1 MKNKWMLIINPK
13 AGNGKGKREWENI
26 SKIMSM
32 EKIPFDYIFSTHPYH
47 AIEIVKE
54 NVKEGYRKFVA
65 VGGDG
70 TLHDVVN
77 GIMREN
83 EEIIKESCVAVIPV
97 GNGNDWC
104 RTYQIPFDYAS
115 AIQVL
120 KKENCISQDL
130 VQVHFMEEGKRKSR
144 YIINMA
150 GIGYDATV
158 CQKVIQQKE
167 KGKSGQTRYLIN
179 LFSSLMSYK
188 SMSASVE
195 IDGEKTEGEL
205 FTMNVGVC
213 QYNGGGMRQ
222 LPKAIPD
229 DGFLD
234 VMITRK
240 ISKSKIIRKIKM
252 LFDGSFIEL
261 PEVMIYKAKNVKVNS
276 KNILPI
282 EIDGEIMG
290 EKPYEFSVIPKAI
303 NIIIK

>member
-1 MKNKWMLIINPK
+1 M
-13 AGNGKGKREWENI
+13 
-26 SKIMSM
+26 
-32 EKIPFDYIFSTHPYH
+32 
-47 AIEIVKE
+47 
-54 NVKEGYRKFVA
+54 
-65 VGGDG
+65 
-70 TLHDVVN
+70 
-77 GIMREN
+77 
-83 EEIIKESCVAVIPV
+83 
-97 GNGNDWC
+97 
-104 RTYQIPFDYAS
+104 
-115 AIQVL
+115 L

-150 GIGYDATV
+150 GIGYDAVV

-195 IDGEKTEGEL
+195 IDGEKTDGEL
-205 FTMNVGVC
+205 FTMNIGVC

-261 PEVMIYKAKNVKVNS
+261 PEVEIYKAKNVKVNS
-276 KNILPI
+276 KTILPI
-282 EIDGEIMG
+282 EVDGEIMG
-290 EKPYEFSVIPKAI
+290 ENPYEFSVIPKAI

>member
-13 AGNGKGKREWENI
+13 AGNGKGEREWENI
-26 SKIMSM
+26 SKMMSF
-32 EKIPFDYIFSTHPYH
+32 EEIPFDHKFSTHPFH
-47 AIEIVKE
+47 AIEIVKQ
-54 NVKEGYRKFVA
+54 KIAEGYRKFVA

-77 GIMREN
+77 GIMQEEN
-83 EEIIKESCVAVIPV
+83 EIIKESCVAVIPV

-104 RTYQIPFDYAS
+104 RTYNVPFDYAS
-115 AIQVL
+115 AIQVI
-120 KKENCISQDL
+120 KKEKHILQDL
-130 VQVHFMEEGKRKSR
+130 AQISFIENGEQKNR

-150 GIGYDATV
+150 GIGFDAVV
-158 CQKVIQQKE
+158 CQKVTQQKE

-195 IDGEKTEGEL
+195 IDGKKTDGEL

-213 QYNGGGMRQ
+213 QYNGGGMKQ
-222 LPKAIPD
+222 LPKALPA

-261 PEVMIYKAKNVKVNS
+261 PEVMSCKAKNVKVNS
-276 KNILPI
+276 QTHLLI

-290 EKPYEFSVIPKAI
+290 GNPYEFNLIPKAI
-303 NIIIK
+303 NVVIK